1 MRNFHQY
8 GIDTRGRNSGKI
20 KTICPQCNDTR
31 GHKGDKSLAVNLDE
45 GVCYCHHCGYK
56 LYVPDDAEERQRQ
69 QRLEQRLKASRLPSH
84 FRRPTFDPAK
94 ARLSEKLEK
103 YWTQERCLA
112 QRLLGELRITEE
124 CVKMPGSNEIENCLC
139 FNYFENNVLVN
150 TKYRSALKHFKMVT
164 GAELIPYNIDAIA
177 DTPECIITEGEFD
190 ACAFMSAGR
199 KDVISV
205 PAGAQSNLT
214 WMDRFVE
221 THFEPKKT
229 IYIAADEDAAGQV
242 LRQELV
248 RRLGAERCRL
258 VHFGPEC
265 KDANEHLIRYGAESL
280 LITLAQAEEIPL
292 EGVFTAQ
299 DCQEELRTLFENGLS
314 SGADTGWENFD
325 VNCTFETGRSV
336 VATGL
341 PGHGKSEFI
350 DELVLRLCL
359 RHEWKIAYFS
369 PENSPI
375 TYHHAKLIEKL
386 TGLQFG
392 PGPGMTETLYEHA
405 VNWLAANV
413 THILPGTEAYT
424 IDHILEKAR
433 QLVYR
438 RGVRILVIDPL
449 NRLDQQLEPG
459 QTELMYITSLLNKLN
474 RFAAQHKCLVIL
486 VAHPRK
492 MNRNTATGELRRVE
506 MNDING
512 SANFGNMSDYCLCVN
527 RDDTK
532 QLVTV
537 YIDKVRFKHLGSGY
551 TQAKF
556 VYNRLNGRYWPC
568 EEDIVHGPD
577 GDKPGPVNT
586 QFDNENWL
594 KNISTQN
601 CLFDE

>member
-1 MRNFHQY
+1 MRNFHKY
-8 GIDTRGRNSGKI
+8 GIDTHGRTSSKI
-20 KTICPQCNDTR
+20 KTICPECNATR
-31 GHKGDKSLAVNLDE
+31 GHKGNKSFSIDLDKGL
-45 GVCYCHHCGYK
+45 CYCHHCGHK
-56 LYVPDDAEERQRQ
+56 FYVPDDAEERERQ
-69 QRLEQRLKASRLPSH
+69 QLKEKYNRTSKLPSH
-84 FRRPTFDPAK
+84 FRRPVFDAAK
-94 ARLSEKLEK
+94 TKLSENLER

-112 QRLLGELRITEE
+112 QHLLAELRITEE
-124 CVKMPGSNEIENCLC
+124 CIMLPESHELENCLC
-139 FNYFENNVLVN
+139 FNYFENGTLIN
-150 TKYRSALKHFKMVT
+150 TKYRSGRKHFMMVK
-164 GAELIPYNIDAIA
+164 GAELIPYNIDAIL

-190 ACAFMSAGR
+190 AAAFMSAGR

-205 PAGAQSNLT
+205 PAGAQNNLT
-214 WMDRFVE
+214 WMDRFVD
-221 THFEPKKT
+221 THFEPKQL
-229 IYIAADEDAAGQV
+229 IYIATDEDNSGRLLQ
-242 LRQELV
+242 RELV

-258 VHFGPEC
+258 VRFGPEC
-265 KDANEHLIRYGAESL
+265 KDANEHLIKYGAESL
-280 LITLAQAEEIPL
+280 LITLEQAEEIPL
-292 EGVFTAQ
+292 EGVFTAE
-299 DCQEELRTLFENGLS
+299 DRQEPLRTLFENGLQR
-314 SGADTGWENFD
+314 GAETGWNNLDE
-325 VNCTFETGRSV
+325 NCTFETGRLAV
-336 VATGL
+336 WTGRT
-341 PGHGKSEFI
+341 GEGKSEFI

-369 PENSPI
+369 PENLPVN
-375 TYHHAKLIEKL
+375 YHHAKLIEKL

-392 PGPGMTETLYEHA
+392 PGPGMTEELYNHA
-405 VNWLAANV
+405 VNWLTANV
-413 THILPGTEAYT
+413 THILPGTEACT

-449 NRLDQQLEPG
+449 NRLDQQLESG
-459 QTELMYITSLLNKLN
+459 QTELMYITSLLGKLG

-527 RDDTK
+527 RDDAK

-551 TQAKF
+551 THAKF
-556 VYNRLNGRYWPC
+556 VYNRINGRYWPC

-586 QFDNENWL
+586 KFDNENWL
-594 KNISTQN
+594 KNNSDQGR
-601 CLFDE
+601 LFD